1 MVTTTSADSALRS
14 YYLDAV
20 AEHIDTEYVRKYGRE

>member
-20 AEHIDTEYVRKYGRE
+20 TEHIYTEKVCEYGRV